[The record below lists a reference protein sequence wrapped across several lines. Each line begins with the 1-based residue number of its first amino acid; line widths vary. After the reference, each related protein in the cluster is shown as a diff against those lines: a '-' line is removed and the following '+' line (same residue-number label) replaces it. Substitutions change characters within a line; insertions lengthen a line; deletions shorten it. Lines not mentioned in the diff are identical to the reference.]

1 MTPSDT
7 DTPLTLSETPLT
19 HHVSP
24 PPQGQ
29 VRELE
34 GCAPPL
40 SDRLAFSGDPTS
52 GSDSLRLRP
61 PAFLAETPWDGS
73 VTRRVKRAY
82 SSLDACSVRM
92 GVFLKR
98 YPIARIFVLGYMVR
112 WGWGGGGVKAWFVL
126 TRVVL
131 RLRFFSG

>member
-1 MTPSDT
+1 M
-7 DTPLTLSETPLT
+7 
-19 HHVSP
+19 
-24 PPQGQ
+24 
-29 VRELE
+29 RELE
-34 GCAPPL
+34 GCAPPPCERL
-40 SDRLAFSGDPTS
+40 SLHGDP
-52 GSDSLRLRP
+52 GGAESLRLRT

-112 WGWGGGGVKAWFVL
+112 WGEERRGFV
-126 TRVVL
+126 
-131 RLRFFSG
+131 GE